1 MKTADHERRDR
12 SLLMFIVPIGI
23 LLMFIV
29 GHFAIRMLP
38 RWSLNVGMQS
48 SLNPETASTRPVSIF
63 QPILQDILTPMVW
76 TYLTPGDDVVFP
88 PFIIVEPGATRT
100 PTPVLPTPTFPPSV
114 NTATTTPI
122 PPASTNTLFPTFPIP
137 TRTHT
142 PTNIPPVNT
151 STQAFT
157 ATPTLPL
164 TNTATITATATP
176 EIIVQP
182 TATPTGFP
190 STPPGTRIDP
200 PPTEIG
206 IGPPDGEIGV
216 VREGQ
221 YTVIDLGSTPIIV
234 KGPGVTNS
242 NYDLVYYEAEYE
254 EGGVPMG
261 YIYMDVV
268 AVGISHYPD
277 GREYYVVF
285 YWDDNNTFNANT
297 NIGYLPSSDNLQIP
311 LQDLYPYTDPPTGTG
326 ILIDVDNASSF
337 PPPGSYR
344 YLVIASLKP
353 IGSADTMEVD
363 SVELVDIMR

>member
-100 PTPVLPTPTFPPSV
+100 PTLVLPTPTFPPSV

-122 PPASTNTLFPTFPIP
+122 PPFSTNTLFPTFPIP
-137 TRTHT
+137 TRTRT

-151 STQAFT
+151 ATQAFT

-190 STPPGTRIDP
+190 STPPGVIVP
-200 PPTEIG
+200 PPPETG

-216 VREGQ
+216 VRAGE

-234 KGPGVTNS
+234 NGPGDT